1 MMIVEIRK
9 RKSCFDLKYFCITTY
24 VELFIGFAIDLLIE
38 KNLLFY
44 YNFVGVEN
52 IAGLNQLYFI

>member
-1 MMIVEIRK
+1 
-9 RKSCFDLKYFCITTY
+9 
-24 VELFIGFAIDLLIE
+24 LIE

-52 IAGLNQLYFI
+52 IAGLNQLYFIWRKIINMAQVQ